1 MDRDIL
7 AGKMMDAFDS
17 INRQDL
23 FEKMKTTFKGENLI
37 LAMLMEMGGKATPG
51 ELMKSAECTAAR
63 LTAIA
68 KSLETK
74 GLVNRIQNAEDKR
87 STIIEMTAD
96 GITKFMNLQKEA
108 AESVFN
114 LIEKLGE
121 RDAEEFIRLVSR
133 LSEISKDNSAFEEVT
148 V

>member
-1 MDRDIL
+1 MDRNIL
-7 AGKMMDAFDS
+7 AENMMNAFDS
-17 INRQDL
+17 INRQEL
-23 FEKMKTTFKGENLI
+23 FERMKITFKGENLMLAI
-37 LAMLMEMGGKATPG
+37 LMKMGGKATPG
-51 ELMKSAECTAAR
+51 ELIKYTECTAAR

-74 GLVNRIQNAEDKR
+74 GFVSRIQNAEDKR
-87 STIIEMTAD
+87 STIIEMTAE
-96 GITKFMNLQKEA
+96 GITRFMNLQKEA

-121 RDAEEFIRLVSR
+121 RDAEEFVRLVGR
-133 LSEISKDNSAFEEVT
+133 LAEISSDSSGLSEVT

>member
-1 MDRDIL
+1 MEKDIL
-7 AGKMMDAFDS
+7 AKSMMDAFDS
-17 INRQDL
+17 INKQEL
-23 FEKMKTTFKGENLI
+23 FEKMKITFKGENLM
-37 LAMLMEMGGKATPG
+37 LVMLMKMGGKATPG
-51 ELMKSAECTAAR
+51 ELIKHTECTAAR

-87 STIIEMTAD
+87 STIIEMTAE
-96 GITKFMNLQKEA
+96 GITRFMNLQKEA

-121 RDAEEFIRLVSR
+121 RDAEEFVRLVSR
-133 LSEISKDNSAFEEVT
+133 LSEISKDSSAFEEVT

>member
-1 MDRDIL
+1 MDRNIL
-7 AGKMMDAFDS
+7 AENMMNAFDS
-17 INRQDL
+17 INRQEL
-23 FEKMKTTFKGENLI
+23 FERMKITFKGENLMLAI
-37 LAMLMEMGGKATPG
+37 LMKMGGKATPG
-51 ELMKSAECTAAR
+51 ELIKYTECTAAR

-74 GLVNRIQNAEDKR
+74 GLVSRIQNAEDKR
-87 STIIEMTAD
+87 STIIEMTAE
-96 GITKFMNLQKEA
+96 GITRFMNLQKEA

-121 RDAEEFIRLVSR
+121 RDAEEFVRLVGR
-133 LSEISKDNSAFEEVT
+133 LAEISSDSSGLSEVT

>member
-1 MDRDIL
+1 MDRNIL
-7 AGKMMDAFDS
+7 AENMMNAFDS
-17 INRQDL
+17 INRQEL
-23 FEKMKTTFKGENLI
+23 FERMKTTFKGENLMLAI
-37 LAMLMEMGGKATPG
+37 LMKMGGKATPG
-51 ELMKSAECTAAR
+51 ELMQYTECTAAR

-74 GLVNRIQNAEDKR
+74 GLVSRIQNAEDKR
-87 STIIEMTAD
+87 STIIEMTAE
-96 GITKFMNLQKEA
+96 GITRFMNLQKEA

-121 RDAEEFIRLVSR
+121 RDAEEFVRLVGR
-133 LSEISKDNSAFEEVT
+133 LAEISSDSSGLSEVT

>member
-1 MDRDIL
+1 MEKDTL
-7 AGKMMDAFDS
+7 AESLMDAFDS
-17 INRQDL
+17 INRQEL
-23 FEKMKTTFKGENLI
+23 FERMKTTFKGENLMLAI
-37 LAMLMEMGGKATPG
+37 LMKMGGKATPG
-51 ELMKSAECTAAR
+51 ELIKHTECTAAR

-108 AESVFN
+108 AESIFN

-121 RDAEEFIRLVSR
+121 RDAEEFVRLVSR
-133 LSEISKDNSAFEEVT
+133 LSEISKDISAFEEVT

>member
-1 MDRDIL
+1 MDRNIL
-7 AGKMMDAFDS
+7 AENMMNAFDS
-17 INRQDL
+17 INRQEL
-23 FEKMKTTFKGENLI
+23 FERMKTTFKGENLMLAI
-37 LAMLMEMGGKATPG
+37 LMKMGGKATPG
-51 ELMKSAECTAAR
+51 ELIKYTECTAAR

-121 RDAEEFIRLVSR
+121 RDAEEFVRLVSR
-133 LSEISKDNSAFEEVT
+133 LSEISKDSSVFEEVT

>member
-1 MDRDIL
+1 MERDIL
-7 AGKMMDAFDS
+7 AENLMDAFDS
-17 INRQDL
+17 INRQEL
-23 FEKMKTTFKGENLI
+23 FERMKTTFKGENLMLAI
-37 LAMLMEMGGKATPG
+37 LMKMGGRATPG
-51 ELMKSAECTAAR
+51 ELMKYTECTAAR

-87 STIIEMTAD
+87 STIIEMTAE
-96 GITKFMNLQKEA
+96 GITRFMNLQKEV
-108 AESVFN
+108 AESIFN

-121 RDAEEFIRLVSR
+121 RDAEEFVRLVSR
-133 LSEISKDNSAFEEVT
+133 LSEISKDITALGEVT

>member
-1 MDRDIL
+1 MERDTL
-7 AGKMMDAFDS
+7 AENLMAAFDS
-17 INRQDL
+17 INRQAL
-23 FEKMKTTFKGENLI
+23 FETMKATLKGENLM
-37 LAMLMEMGGKATPG
+37 LAMLMKMGGKATPG
-51 ELMKSAECTAAR
+51 ELIKHTECTAAR

-121 RDAEEFIRLVSR
+121 RDAEEFVRLVSR
-133 LSEISKDNSAFEEVT
+133 LSEISKDSSAFEEVT

>member
-7 AGKMMDAFDS
+7 AGKMMEAFDS
-17 INRQDL
+17 FNRQDF
-23 FEKMKTTFKGENLI
+23 FERMKTNFKGENLI

-51 ELMKSAECTAAR
+51 ELMKNAECTAAR

-121 RDAEEFIRLVSR
+121 RDAEEFVRLVSR

>member
-1 MDRDIL
+1 
-7 AGKMMDAFDS
+7 
-17 INRQDL
+17 
-23 FEKMKTTFKGENLI
+23 
-37 LAMLMEMGGKATPG
+37 MLMKMGGKATPG
-51 ELMKSAECTAAR
+51 ELIKYTECTAAR

-121 RDAEEFIRLVSR
+121 RDAEEFVRLVSR
-133 LSEISKDNSAFEEVT
+133 LSEISKDSSAFEEVT

>member
-1 MDRDIL
+1 MDRNIL
-7 AGKMMDAFDS
+7 AENMMNAFDS
-17 INRQDL
+17 INRQEL
-23 FEKMKTTFKGENLI
+23 FERMKTTFKGENLMLAI
-37 LAMLMEMGGKATPG
+37 LMKMGGKATPG
-51 ELMKSAECTAAR
+51 ELMQYTECTAAR

-74 GLVNRIQNAEDKR
+74 GLVSRIQNAEDKR
-87 STIIEMTAD
+87 STIIEMTAE
-96 GITKFMNLQKEA
+96 GIARFMNLQKEA

-121 RDAEEFIRLVSR
+121 RDAEEFVRLVGR
-133 LSEISKDNSAFEEVT
+133 LAEISSDSSGLSEVT

>member
-1 MDRDIL
+1 MDRNIL
-7 AGKMMDAFDS
+7 AENMMNAFDS
-17 INRQDL
+17 INRQEL
-23 FEKMKTTFKGENLI
+23 FERMKTTFKGENLMLAI
-37 LAMLMEMGGKATPG
+37 LMKMGGKATPG
-51 ELMKSAECTAAR
+51 ELMQYTECTAAR

-74 GLVNRIQNAEDKR
+74 GFVSRIQNAEDKR
-87 STIIEMTAD
+87 STIIEMTAE
-96 GITKFMNLQKEA
+96 GIARFMNLQKEA

-121 RDAEEFIRLVSR
+121 RDAEEFVRLVGR
-133 LSEISKDNSAFEEVT
+133 LAEISSDSSGLSEVT

>member
-1 MDRDIL
+1 VERDAL
-7 AGKMMDAFDS
+7 AENLMAAFDS

-23 FEKMKTTFKGENLI
+23 FERMKTTFKGENLI

-51 ELMKSAECTAAR
+51 ELIKYTECTAAR

-121 RDAEEFIRLVSR
+121 RDAEEFVRLVSR
-133 LSEISKDNSAFEEVT
+133 LSEISKDSSAFEEVT

>member
-1 MDRDIL
+1 MERDTL
-7 AGKMMDAFDS
+7 AENLMAAFDS
-17 INRQDL
+17 INRQAL
-23 FEKMKTTFKGENLI
+23 FERMKATFKGENLM
-37 LAMLMEMGGKATPG
+37 LVMLMKMGGKATPG
-51 ELMKSAECTAAR
+51 ELIKHTECTAAR

-133 LSEISKDNSAFEEVT
+133 LSEISKDSSAFEEVT